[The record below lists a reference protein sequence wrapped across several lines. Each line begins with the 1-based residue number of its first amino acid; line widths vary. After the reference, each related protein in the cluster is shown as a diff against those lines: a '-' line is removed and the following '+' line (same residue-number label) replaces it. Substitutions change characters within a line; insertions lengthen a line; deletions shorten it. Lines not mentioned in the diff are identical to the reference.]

1 MLNYR
6 FFGFDYKSLRVKHA
20 YLNNRFQVTKAVS
33 YYSDGVFGV
42 PQRSVVGPLLFNI
55 NISDLFLIDCYRS
68 DFWNYSD
75 GTTLYNCSG
84 TFLEAISDL
93 ETTKDNHFDWFCCS
107 NCKVNLSKCNLFLS
121 PFDLKSINIKNSSIE
136 QSCSEKFWGV
146 TVDSNFTLEKHLNKL
161 RKECNRKLHALAQCA
176 KSISTDKRLTLLKL
190 L

>member
-55 NISDLFLIDCYRS
+55 NI
-68 DFWNYSD
+68 NYSD

-93 ETTKDNHFDWFCCS
+93 ETTKENHFDWFCCS

-136 QSCSEKFWGV
+136 RSCSEKFWGV

>member
-1 MLNYR
+1 MQNDK

-42 PQRSVVGPLLFNI
+42 PQRSVVGPLLFSI

-68 DFWNYSD
+68 DFGNNSD
-75 GTTLYNCSG
+75 GTTLYNCRD
-84 TFLEAISDL
+84 TFLEAISGL
-93 ETTKDNHFDWFCCS
+93 ETTKGNLFDWFCCN

-121 PFDLKSINIKNSSIE
+121 PFDLKAINIKNSSI
-136 QSCSEKFWGV
+136 GV

-161 RKECNRKLHALAQCA
+161 RKECNRKVHALAQCA
-176 KSISTDKRLTLLKL
+176 KSISTDKRPTLLKL